1 MEIMPV
7 LFTNVGTIS
16 FNLVLEQDTTK
27 MFAISQTTF
36 QAVNPFE
43 PCSYFRLFGLS
54 LCSKSSTFTQ
64 FYVRRIYR
72 KFIEFYSNS
81 VLMQ

>member
-43 PCSYFRLFGLS
+43 PCSYFRLFGL
-54 LCSKSSTFTQ
+54 
-64 FYVRRIYR
+64 
-72 KFIEFYSNS
+72 
-81 VLMQ
+81 